1 MGRPRGLFI
10 RKEPIMAD
18 ETNTPVAGAENATQN
33 AEVDTSVKA
42 QEESLKKNFP
52 TLIGY
57 LYMSDPDNTNPLW
70 HHYVMPV
77 FDEKAYEN
85 LPWHVYKERPSDDLV
100 DPLYSVQKGGW
111 IENAHDAQTQILA
124 DAQAKIKELDEKGK
138 QLDQATD
145 KVDQAVKAMQQVQLQ
160 NTQQNVAMMKSFTAQ
175 TQNTNKLLASMQQTL
190 ALVVKANQ
198 ANATPVAPA
207 QSQPT
212 ASTTDASASQTQP
225 VSDNQ

>member
-1 MGRPRGLFI
+1 MQKQPSSRGVPVGFFN

-18 ETNTPVAGAENATQN
+18 ETNTTVAGTENATQN
-33 AEVDTSVKA
+33 TEVDTSVKA

-77 FDEKAYEN
+77 FDEKAYEE

-124 DAQAKIKELDEKGK
+124 QAQMKIDALDKSKER
-138 QLDQATD
+138 LDQTL
-145 KVDQAVKAMQQVQLQ
+145 KSVQENQ
-160 NTQQNVAMMKSFTAQ
+160 SNGTAQ
-175 TQNTNKLLASMQQTL
+175 TLTLTKAIKTLSEGQANQNKLLASMQTL
-190 ALVVKANQ
+190 MLQIASQKQATPTQPTTDNQ
-198 ANATPVAPA
+198 ATGKQENGG
-207 QSQPT
+207 
-212 ASTTDASASQTQP
+212 
-225 VSDNQ
+225 N

>member
-1 MGRPRGLFI
+1 
-10 RKEPIMAD
+10 MAD
-18 ETNTPVAGAENATQN
+18 ETQVTPVAGTENATQN

-77 FDEKAYEN
+77 FDEKAYEE

-124 DAQAKIKELDEKGK
+124 AAQAKIEALDKSKAELEQINRANAQQTQMITK
-138 QLDQATD
+138 QLGNQAEQNKNIMT
-145 KVDQAVKAMQQVQLQ
+145 MMVQ
-160 NTQQNVAMMKSFTAQ
+160 
-175 TQNTNKLLASMQQTL
+175 MQQTL
-190 ALVVKANQ
+190 AILAKGSQ
-198 ANATPVAPA
+198 A
-207 QSQPT
+207 QPT
-212 ASTTDASASQTQP
+212 APTVNTDT
-225 VSDNQ
+225 NGGNN

>member
-1 MGRPRGLFI
+1 MLFLYAKPSSRGVSVGFFD

-18 ETNTPVAGAENATQN
+18 ETQNAPVAGAETATQN

-124 DAQAKIKELDEKGK
+124 AAQAKIEELDKSKE
-138 QLDQATD
+138 QLDQTL
-145 KVDQAVKAMQQVQLQ
+145 KSVQENQ
-160 NTQQNVAMMKSFTAQ
+160 SNGTAQ
-175 TQNTNKLLASMQQTL
+175 TLALTKSIKELSEGQANQNKLLASMQNLMLTIAGSQKTT
-190 ALVVKANQ
+190 APKQ
-198 ANATPVAPA
+198 AT
-207 QSQPT
+207 T
-212 ASTTDASASQTQP
+212 ATQP
-225 VSDNQ
+225 ENN

>member
-1 MGRPRGLFI
+1 
-10 RKEPIMAD
+10 MAD
-18 ETNTPVAGAENATQN
+18 ETNTPVAGTENATQN

-77 FDEKAYEN
+77 FDEKAYEE

-100 DPLYSVQKGGW
+100 DPLYSVKSGGW

-124 DAQAKIKELDEKGK
+124 QAQAKIEALDKSKAELDQTIKSVQEN
-138 QLDQATD
+138 QLTG
-145 KVDQAVKAMQQVQLQ
+145 
-160 NTQQNVAMMKSFTAQ
+160 TAQ
-175 TQNTNKLLASMQQTL
+175 TLALTKSIKELSDGQANQNKLLASMQNLMLQI
-190 ALVVKANQ
+190 ANQ
-198 ANATPVAPA
+198 KQAAPA
-207 QSQPT
+207 QP
-212 ASTTDASASQTQP
+212 STTETTDKQE
-225 VSDNQ
+225 NGGN

>member
-1 MGRPRGLFI
+1 
-10 RKEPIMAD
+10 MAD
-18 ETNTPVAGAENATQN
+18 ETNTPVAGTENATQN
-33 AEVDTSVKA
+33 AEVDTSVKT

-77 FDEKAYEN
+77 FDEKAYEE

-124 DAQAKIKELDEKGK
+124 QAQMKIDALDKSKE
-138 QLDQATD
+138 QLDQTL
-145 KVDQAVKAMQQVQLQ
+145 KSVQENQL
-160 NTQQNVAMMKSFTAQ
+160 TGTAQ
-175 TQNTNKLLASMQQTL
+175 TLALTKLLKELSEGQANQNQLLASMQQLML
-190 ALVVKANQ
+190 ALTGNKQ
-198 ANATPVAPA
+198 AT
-207 QSQPT
+207 ST
-212 ASTTDASASQTQP
+212 ETTDTKQE
-225 VSDNQ
+225 NGGN

>member
-1 MGRPRGLFI
+1 MGFFN
-10 RKEPIMAD
+10 RKEPIMAE
-18 ETNTPVAGAENATQN
+18 ETNTPVAGVENATQN

-100 DPLYSVQKGGW
+100 DPLYSVKSGGW
-111 IENAHDAQTQILA
+111 IENAHDAQSQILA
-124 DAQAKIKELDEKGK
+124 QAQAKIEALDKSKE
-138 QLDQATD
+138 QFDQNL
-145 KVDQAVKAMQQVQLQ
+145 KSVQENQ
-160 NTQQNVAMMKSFTAQ
+160 SNSTAQ
-175 TQNTNKLLASMQQTL
+175 TLVLTKSIKALSEGQANQNKLLASMQTL
-190 ALVVKANQ
+190 MLQMASQKQATPTQPTTDNQ
-198 ANATPVAPA
+198 A
-207 QSQPT
+207 
-212 ASTTDASASQTQP
+212 TDKQE
-225 VSDNQ
+225 NGGN

>member
-1 MGRPRGLFI
+1 
-10 RKEPIMAD
+10 MAD
-18 ETNTPVAGAENATQN
+18 ETNTPVAGTENATQN

-77 FDEKAYEN
+77 FDEKAYES

-124 DAQAKIKELDEKGK
+124 QAQMKIDALDKSKER
-138 QLDQATD
+138 LDQTL
-145 KVDQAVKAMQQVQLQ
+145 KSVQENQL
-160 NTQQNVAMMKSFTAQ
+160 TGTAQ
-175 TQNTNKLLASMQQTL
+175 TLALTNSLKELSDNQANQNKLLASMQNLMLQIASQKQATPTQPTTD
-190 ALVVKANQ
+190 NQ
-198 ANATPVAPA
+198 ATNTK
-207 QSQPT
+207 QE
-212 ASTTDASASQTQP
+212 
-225 VSDNQ
+225 NGGN

>member
-1 MGRPRGLFI
+1 
-10 RKEPIMAD
+10 MAD
-18 ETNTPVAGAENATQN
+18 ETNTPVAGTENATQN

-124 DAQAKIKELDEKGK
+124 EAQAKIAELNKSKE
-138 QLDQATD
+138 QLDQTL
-145 KVDQAVKAMQQVQLQ
+145 KSVQENQ
-160 NTQQNVAMMKSFTAQ
+160 SNGTAQ
-175 TQNTNKLLASMQQTL
+175 TLALTKSIKALSEGQANQNKLLASMQTL
-190 ALVVKANQ
+190 MLEMASQKQATPTQPTTDNQ
-198 ANATPVAPA
+198 ATGKQENGG
-207 QSQPT
+207 
-212 ASTTDASASQTQP
+212 
-225 VSDNQ
+225 N

>member
-1 MGRPRGLFI
+1 
-10 RKEPIMAD
+10 MAD
-18 ETNTPVAGAENATQN
+18 ETNTPVAGTENATQN

-124 DAQAKIKELDEKGK
+124 QAQMKIDALDKSKE
-138 QLDQATD
+138 QFDQTL
-145 KVDQAVKAMQQVQLQ
+145 KSVQENQ
-160 NTQQNVAMMKSFTAQ
+160 SNGTAQ
-175 TQNTNKLLASMQQTL
+175 TLTLTKAIKALSEGQANQNKLLASMQQLML
-190 ALVVKANQ
+190 ALTGNKQ
-198 ANATPVAPA
+198 AT
-207 QSQPT
+207 ST
-212 ASTTDASASQTQP
+212 ETTDTKQE
-225 VSDNQ
+225 NGGN

>member
-1 MGRPRGLFI
+1 
-10 RKEPIMAD
+10 MAD
-18 ETNTPVAGAENATQN
+18 ETQVTPVAGAENATQN

-124 DAQAKIKELDEKGK
+124 QAQMKIDALDKSKE
-138 QLDQATD
+138 QLDQTL
-145 KVDQAVKAMQQVQLQ
+145 KSVQENQ
-160 NTQQNVAMMKSFTAQ
+160 SNSTAQ
-175 TQNTNKLLASMQQTL
+175 TLTLTKAIKALSEGQANQNKLLASMQTL
-190 ALVVKANQ
+190 MLQMASQKQATPTQPTTDNQ
-198 ANATPVAPA
+198 ATGKQENGG
-207 QSQPT
+207 
-212 ASTTDASASQTQP
+212 
-225 VSDNQ
+225 N

>member
-1 MGRPRGLFI
+1 
-10 RKEPIMAD
+10 MAD
-18 ETNTPVAGAENATQN
+18 ETNTPVAGTENATQN

-77 FDEKAYEN
+77 FDEKAYEE

-111 IENAHDAQTQILA
+111 IENAHDAQTQILEA
-124 DAQAKIKELDEKGK
+124 AQAKIEELDKSKE
-138 QLDQATD
+138 QLDQTL
-145 KVDQAVKAMQQVQLQ
+145 KSVQENQ
-160 NTQQNVAMMKSFTAQ
+160 SNGTAQ
-175 TQNTNKLLASMQQTL
+175 TLALTRSIKELSEGQANQNKLLASMQNLMLTIAGSQKTT
-190 ALVVKANQ
+190 APKQ
-198 ANATPVAPA
+198 AT
-207 QSQPT
+207 T
-212 ASTTDASASQTQP
+212 ATQP
-225 VSDNQ
+225 ENN

>member
-1 MGRPRGLFI
+1 
-10 RKEPIMAD
+10 MAD
-18 ETNTPVAGAENATQN
+18 ETNTPVAGTENATQN

-42 QEESLKKNFP
+42 QEESLKKNFS

-77 FDEKAYEN
+77 FDEKAYEE

-124 DAQAKIKELDEKGK
+124 AAQAKIEELGKSKE
-138 QLDQATD
+138 QLDQTL
-145 KVDQAVKAMQQVQLQ
+145 KSVQENQ
-160 NTQQNVAMMKSFTAQ
+160 SNSTAQ
-175 TQNTNKLLASMQQTL
+175 TLALTTSIKELSEGQANQNKLLASMQNLMLTI
-190 ALVVKANQ
+190 AG
-198 ANATPVAPA
+198 
-207 QSQPT
+207 SQKTAEPT
-212 ASTTDASASQTQP
+212 APTQP
-225 VSDNQ
+225 VTGK

>member
-1 MGRPRGLFI
+1 
-10 RKEPIMAD
+10 MAD
-18 ETNTPVAGAENATQN
+18 ETQVTPVAGAENATQN

-124 DAQAKIKELDEKGK
+124 AAQAKIEELDKSKE
-138 QLDQATD
+138 QLDQTL
-145 KVDQAVKAMQQVQLQ
+145 KSVQENQ
-160 NTQQNVAMMKSFTAQ
+160 SNDTAQ
-175 TQNTNKLLASMQQTL
+175 TLALTKSIKELSEGQANQNKLLASMQNLMLTIAGSQKTT
-190 ALVVKANQ
+190 APKQ
-198 ANATPVAPA
+198 ATTAT
-207 QSQPT
+207 QSE
-212 ASTTDASASQTQP
+212 
-225 VSDNQ
+225 NN

>member
-1 MGRPRGLFI
+1 
-10 RKEPIMAD
+10 MAD
-18 ETNTPVAGAENATQN
+18 ETNTPVAGTENATQN

-77 FDEKAYEN
+77 FDEKAYEE

-111 IENAHDAQTQILA
+111 IENAHDAQSQILA
-124 DAQAKIKELDEKGK
+124 QAQAKIEALDKSKAELDQTIKSVQEN
-138 QLDQATD
+138 QLTG
-145 KVDQAVKAMQQVQLQ
+145 
-160 NTQQNVAMMKSFTAQ
+160 TAQ
-175 TQNTNKLLASMQQTL
+175 TLALTKSIKELSEGQANQNKLLASMQNLML
-190 ALVVKANQ
+190 ALTDNKQV
-198 ANATPVAPA
+198 T
-207 QSQPT
+207 ST
-212 ASTTDASASQTQP
+212 ETTDTKQE
-225 VSDNQ
+225 NGGN

>member
-1 MGRPRGLFI
+1 
-10 RKEPIMAD
+10 MAD
-18 ETNTPVAGAENATQN
+18 ETQNAPVASAETATQN

-77 FDEKAYEN
+77 FDEMAYEE

-124 DAQAKIKELDEKGK
+124 QAQAKIVELDKSKTE
-138 QLDQATD
+138 LDQTI
-145 KVDQAVKAMQQVQLQ
+145 KSVQENQL
-160 NTQQNVAMMKSFTAQ
+160 TGTAQ
-175 TQNTNKLLASMQQTL
+175 TLALTKSIKELSDRQVNQNKLLASMQQLML
-190 ALVVKANQ
+190 ALTGNKQ
-198 ANATPVAPA
+198 AT
-207 QSQPT
+207 ST
-212 ASTTDASASQTQP
+212 ASTQPSTTETTDKQE
-225 VSDNQ
+225 NGGNN

>member
-1 MGRPRGLFI
+1 
-10 RKEPIMAD
+10 MAE
-18 ETNTPVAGAENATQN
+18 ETQVTPVAGVENATQN

-70 HHYVMPV
+70 HHYVMPI

-124 DAQAKIKELDEKGK
+124 QAQMKIDALDKSKAELDQTLKS
-138 QLDQATD
+138 
-145 KVDQAVKAMQQVQLQ
+145 VQENQ
-160 NTQQNVAMMKSFTAQ
+160 SNGTA
-175 TQNTNKLLASMQQTL
+175 QTL
-190 ALVVKANQ
+190 ALTKSIKELSEGQANQ
-198 ANATPVAPA
+198 NKLLVSMQQLMLALTDNKQAT
-207 QSQPT
+207 ST
-212 ASTTDASASQTQP
+212 ETTDTKQE
-225 VSDNQ
+225 NGGN

>member
-1 MGRPRGLFI
+1 
-10 RKEPIMAD
+10 MAD
-18 ETNTPVAGAENATQN
+18 ETQVTPVAGAENATQN

-52 TLIGY
+52 ILIGY

-124 DAQAKIKELDEKGK
+124 EAQAKIAELNKSKE
-138 QLDQATD
+138 QLDQTL
-145 KVDQAVKAMQQVQLQ
+145 KSVQENQ
-160 NTQQNVAMMKSFTAQ
+160 SNGTAQ
-175 TQNTNKLLASMQQTL
+175 TLALTKSIKALSEGQANQNKLLASMQTL
-190 ALVVKANQ
+190 MLQIASQKQATLTQPTTDNQ
-198 ANATPVAPA
+198 ATGKQENGG
-207 QSQPT
+207 
-212 ASTTDASASQTQP
+212 
-225 VSDNQ
+225 N

>member
-1 MGRPRGLFI
+1 
-10 RKEPIMAD
+10 MAD
-18 ETNTPVAGAENATQN
+18 ETNTPVAGTENATQN
-33 AEVDTSVKA
+33 AEVDTSVKT

-77 FDEKAYEN
+77 FDEKVYEN

-124 DAQAKIKELDEKGK
+124 QVQMKIDAIDKSKK
-138 QLDQATD
+138 QLDQTL
-145 KVDQAVKAMQQVQLQ
+145 KSVQENQL
-160 NTQQNVAMMKSFTAQ
+160 TGTAQ
-175 TQNTNKLLASMQQTL
+175 TLALTKSIKEFSEGQANQSKLLASLQNLMLTI
-190 ALVVKANQ
+190 AG
-198 ANATPVAPA
+198 
-207 QSQPT
+207 SQKTAKPT
-212 ASTTDASASQTQP
+212 APTQATTATATDKQ
-225 VSDNQ
+225 